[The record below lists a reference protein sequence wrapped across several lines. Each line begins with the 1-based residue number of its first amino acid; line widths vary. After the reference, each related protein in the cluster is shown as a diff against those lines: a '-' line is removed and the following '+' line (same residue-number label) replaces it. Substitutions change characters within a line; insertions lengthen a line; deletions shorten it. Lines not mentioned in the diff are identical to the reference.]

1 LPELYIIIAP
11 DGSVTVEADG
21 YTGSKCL
28 EASRP
33 YEKDLGVPLERRK
46 KPEMFS
52 GEGVKAGDRSRV
64 GH

>member
-1 LPELYIIIAP
+1 MSELHITIAP
-11 DGSVTVEADG
+11 DGSVSIDAVG

-33 YEKDLGVPLERRK
+33 YEKDLGVPLKRRK
-46 KPEMFS
+46 KPEMYS
-52 GEGVKAGDRSRV
+52 GEGVKASDRVRI